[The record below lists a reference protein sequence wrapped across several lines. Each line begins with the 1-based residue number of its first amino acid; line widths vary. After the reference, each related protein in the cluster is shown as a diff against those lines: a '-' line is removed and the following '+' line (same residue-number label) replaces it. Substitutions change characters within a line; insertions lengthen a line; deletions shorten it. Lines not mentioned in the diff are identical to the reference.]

1 MMNIEHITTW
11 LESHPL
17 SSIQIDCVTTV
28 MLKILDGKCKMR
40 SEEKI
45 VMALLYEQIKNKQGH
60 FLTTETHQL
69 IADARNRCEENE
81 DLKMLIYEKRLL
93 AETTISR
100 PVMKQFKSFIRE
112 QGLLNNLNEEDSES

>member
-1 MMNIEHITTW
+1 MNVEQITTW

-17 SSIQIDCVTTV
+17 SPIQIDCVTTV

-45 VMALLYEQIKNKQGH
+45 VMALLYDQIKNKQGQL
-60 FLTTETHQL
+60 LTTETHIL
-69 IADARNRCEENE
+69 IADTRNRCEE
-81 DLKMLIYEKRLL
+81 DDALKMLIYEKRLL

-100 PVMKQFKSFIRE
+100 PVMKQFKAFIRE
-112 QGLLNNLNEEDSES
+112 QGLLDDLKEENSEN